1 MAEVQ
6 VFTKTIT
13 RSIALPEGE
22 KMSIDY
28 YEEICGLMKRLADVL
43 DEEYSIV
50 IELLK
55 QIDHLSNVEN
65 IGTYYVENIRRTY
78 YEKLEQ
84 IRQLKEKNHDFIRI
98 LEGEIMILRCICDD
112 LNSVSCMAE
121 TETAEQLIRERES
134 FISALDSLESIDDDD
149 ATAVDAKATISG
161 IATSIS
167 EASTEVPLTDQE
179 KSALRRK
186 QLADALRKGEPVTI
200 SPDGQISDIST
211 ADAIAALRAQLAGGG
226 ETMVNADGTI
236 INPSTQSGSG
246 DGFKPVDMAC
256 VAGEDTSERDDDWD
270 DGNSI
275 LVPDGM
281 LAGGHGMC
289 RICGKVFNQV
299 TNYCPEC
306 GTKVIIEKPA
316 VTLDKVQFSA
326 VAPKTFV
333 KGDYSVIEILMY
345 EEAFR
350 HVVQEAID
358 NADDPVKETKSGFLT
373 AEREAKITVM
383 ISSPDFEI
391 EDNTESQIWKGGYL
405 SFCFAVEVPEQ
416 YKKRQILFVASVYIN
431 DIIATRLKFVA
442 KCKSLIEQKIEVT
455 REDVLLA
462 FVSYARQDRNR
473 VAMTIQ
479 GMKKAR
485 PDMDIFFDVDSL
497 RSGDDWEKALWREID
512 KRDVLFLCWPKYARD
527 SKWVDAEWRY
537 AFKNKGPDSIEP
549 VPIDPPGSCPPPDEL
564 SRKHFNDKLLYIINS
579 YSSTTNDAL
588 TVENMDEWW

>member
-1 MAEVQ
+1 MKVSDFGQ
-6 VFTKTIT
+6 IKKFI
-13 RSIALPEGE
+13 R
-22 KMSIDY
+22 DY
-28 YEEICGLMKRLADVL
+28 IRLLED
-43 DEEYSIV
+43 EYSAISE
-50 IELLK
+50 I
-55 QIDHLSNVEN
+55 LSFNMDSFSEWERMRMWF
-65 IGTYYVENIRRTY
+65 IQR
-78 YEKLEQ
+78 LEQ
-84 IRQLKEKNHDFIRI
+84 IRESIDRNRSF
-98 LEGEIMILRCICDD
+98 LEAAEHIESVLSCASSGPDSMYGGE
-112 LNSVSCMAE
+112 NFSK
-121 TETAEQLIRERES
+121 AEQRIQENLVS
-134 FISALDSLESIDDDD
+134 VLDTLEVIDDDD
-149 ATAVDAKATISG
+149 ASTIADVKPAASD
-161 IATSIS
+161 TSMTIS
-167 EASTEVPLTDQE
+167 EASIDTPNLSNQE

-186 QLADALRKGEPVTI
+186 QLADALRKGEPVTV
-200 SPDGQISDIST
+200 SLDGQIADTST
-211 ADAIAALRAQLAGGG
+211 ADAIAALRKQLDDGDAL
-226 ETMVNADGTI
+226 MVNADGTI
-236 INPSTQSGSG
+236 MPSSDLTQVNVGVVVPKGVFGGG
-246 DGFKPVDMAC
+246 DPFP
-256 VAGEDTSERDDDWD
+256 
-270 DGNSI
+270 NSI
-275 LVPDGM
+275 KVPEGK
-281 LAGGHGMC
+281 LAGGYGMC
-289 RICGKVFNQV
+289 RICGKIFDQA

-306 GTKVIIEKPA
+306 GTKVVVEKPV

-326 VAPKTFV
+326 LAPKTFV

-405 SFCFAVEVPEQ
+405 SFSFAVEVPEQ
-416 YKKRQILFVASVYIN
+416 YKKRQIWFVASVYIN

-455 REDVLLA
+455 REDVLSA
-462 FVSYARQDRNR
+462 FVSYASQDRNR
-473 VAMTIQ
+473 VAMIIQ

-485 PDMDIFFDVDSL
+485 PDMDIFFEVDSL

-512 KRDVLFLCWPKYARD
+512 KRDVLFLCWSKYARD

-579 YSSTTNDAL
+579 YSSTASDAL
-588 TVENMDEWW
+588 TVETMDEWW

>member
-1 MAEVQ
+1 MEMGYFEKLKKLVRNYIRLLDVERA
-6 VFTKTIT
+6 TI
-13 RSIALPEGE
+13 S
-22 KMSIDY
+22 
-28 YEEICGLMKRLADVL
+28 
-43 DEEYSIV
+43 
-50 IELLK
+50 ELLEY
-55 QIDHLSNVEN
+55 IDLLPGPKMMLE
-65 IGTYYVENIRRTY
+65 ILKKTYIN
-78 YEKLEQ
+78 KLEQ
-84 IRQLKEKNHDFIRI
+84 ISQVQEKNHEFISS
-98 LEGEIMILRCICDD
+98 LEDVAQCY
-112 LNSVSCMAE
+112 SCR
-121 TETAEQLIRERES
+121 EQLIQEKEY
-134 FISALDSLESIDDDD
+134 FIDVLDSIDIVDDDD
-149 ATAVDAKATISG
+149 ASAHADAKSTASG

-167 EASTEVPLTDQE
+167 EAFIESPLTDQE

-186 QLADALRKGEPVTI
+186 QLADALKKGESVTI

-236 INPSTQSGSG
+236 INPSAQSGSG

-256 VAGEDTSERDDDWD
+256 VAGEDTSEWDDDWYD
-270 DGNSI
+270 VNSI
-275 LVPDGM
+275 RVPDGK

-289 RICGKVFNQV
+289 RICGTVFNQV

-391 EDNTESQIWKGGYL
+391 EDNTEGQIWKGGYL
-405 SFCFAVEVPEQ
+405 SFSFAVEVPEQ

-455 REDVLLA
+455 REDVLSA
-462 FVSYARQDRNR
+462 FVSYASQDRNR
-473 VAMTIQ
+473 VAMIIQ

-512 KRDVLFLCWPKYARD
+512 KRDVLFLCWSKYARD

-579 YSSTTNDAL
+579 SVDSHTIGNEMQSNIETLAERL
-588 TVENMDEWW
+588 ETMF

>member
-1 MAEVQ
+1 
-6 VFTKTIT
+6 
-13 RSIALPEGE
+13 
-22 KMSIDY
+22 
-28 YEEICGLMKRLADVL
+28 MKI
-43 DEEYSIV
+43 SNFGQ
-50 IELLK
+50 LK
-55 QIDHLSNVEN
+55 QIIRDYIRLLENEYSVISEILSINMDSLSDWERMRMWY
-65 IGTYYVENIRRTY
+65 IQR
-78 YEKLEQ
+78 LEQ
-84 IRQLKEKNHDFIRI
+84 IRELVDRNRYF
-98 LEGEIMILRCICDD
+98 LE
-112 LNSVSCMAE
+112 SVE
-121 TETAEQLIRERES
+121 HIE
-134 FISALDSLESIDDDD
+134 SALFCTSSGPDSIYSGEHFSDVEQRIQEKENFVSMLDALEVIDDEDVSAIADAKSATSDIATIISEVSID
-149 ATAVDAKATISG
+149 TAN
-161 IATSIS
+161 
-167 EASTEVPLTDQE
+167 LTYQE
-179 KSALRRK
+179 KSSQRRK
-186 QLADALRKGEPVTI
+186 QLADALKKGEPVTI
-200 SPDGQISDIST
+200 SLDGQISDIST

-236 INPSTQSGSG
+236 INPSTQSSSG

-256 VAGEDTSERDDDWD
+256 VAGEGDDDWD
-270 DGNSI
+270 DGNRI
-275 LVPDGM
+275 RVPDGK
-281 LAGGHGMC
+281 LADGHGMC
-289 RICGKVFNQV
+289 RICGNVFNQV

-326 VAPKTFV
+326 VAPKTFI

-405 SFCFAVEVPEQ
+405 SFSFAVEVPEQ

-455 REDVLLA
+455 REDVLSA
-462 FVSYARQDRNR
+462 FVSYASQDRNR
-473 VAMTIQ
+473 VAMIIQ

-512 KRDVLFLCWPKYARD
+512 KRDVLFLCWSKYARD

>member
-1 MAEVQ
+1 MKISE
-6 VFTKTIT
+6 F
-13 RSIALPEGE
+13 E
-22 KMSIDY
+22 KLKELIRNYIQLLEKEYFAIS
-28 YEEICGLMKRLADVL
+28 EI
-43 DEEYSIV
+43 
-50 IELLK
+50 
-55 QIDHLSNVEN
+55 LSFNMVSFSDWEQMRMWY
-65 IGTYYVENIRRTY
+65 IQR
-78 YEKLEQ
+78 LEQ
-84 IRQLKEKNHDFIRI
+84 IRELVDRNRYF
-98 LEGEIMILRCICDD
+98 LE
-112 LNSVSCMAE
+112 SVE
-121 TETAEQLIRERES
+121 HIE
-134 FISALDSLESIDDDD
+134 SALSCTSSGPDSIYSGEHFSDVEQRIQEKENFVSMLDALEVIDDEDVS
-149 ATAVDAKATISG
+149 AIADAKSAAFDIATI
-161 IATSIS
+161 IS
-167 EASTEVPLTDQE
+167 EASVESPLTDQE
-179 KSALRRK
+179 KSALRKK
-186 QLADALRKGEPVTI
+186 QLADALKKGEPVTI

-211 ADAIAALRAQLAGGG
+211 ADAIAALRAQLADGG

-246 DGFKPVDMAC
+246 DGFKLIDMAC
-256 VAGEDTSERDDDWD
+256 VAGDDTSEWD

-275 LVPDGM
+275 RVPDGK

-289 RICGKVFNQV
+289 RICGNVFNQV

-316 VTLDKVQFSA
+316 VTLDKVRFSA

-345 EEAFR
+345 EETFR

-358 NADDPVKETKSGFLT
+358 NVDDPVKETKSGFLT

-405 SFCFAVEVPEQ
+405 SFSFAVEVPEQ

-455 REDVLLA
+455 REDVLSA
-462 FVSYARQDRNR
+462 FVSYASQDRNR
-473 VAMTIQ
+473 VAMIIQ

-512 KRDVLFLCWPKYARD
+512 KRDVLFLCWSKYARD

>member
-1 MAEVQ
+1 MKISE
-6 VFTKTIT
+6 F
-13 RSIALPEGE
+13 E
-22 KMSIDY
+22 KLKELIRNYIQLLEKEYFAIS
-28 YEEICGLMKRLADVL
+28 EI
-43 DEEYSIV
+43 
-50 IELLK
+50 
-55 QIDHLSNVEN
+55 LSFNMDSFSDWEQMRMWY
-65 IGTYYVENIRRTY
+65 IQR
-78 YEKLEQ
+78 LEQ
-84 IRQLKEKNHDFIRI
+84 IRELVDRNRYF
-98 LEGEIMILRCICDD
+98 LE
-112 LNSVSCMAE
+112 SVE
-121 TETAEQLIRERES
+121 HIE
-134 FISALDSLESIDDDD
+134 SALSCTSSGPDSIYSGEHFSDVEQRIPEKENFVSMLDALEVIDDEDVS
-149 ATAVDAKATISG
+149 AIADAKSAAFDIATI
-161 IATSIS
+161 IS
-167 EASTEVPLTDQE
+167 EASVESPLTDQE

-186 QLADALRKGEPVTI
+186 QLADALKKGEPVTI

-211 ADAIAALRAQLAGGG
+211 ADAIAALRAQLADGG
-226 ETMVNADGTI
+226 ETMVTADGTI
-236 INPSTQSGSG
+236 INPSTQRGSG
-246 DGFKPVDMAC
+246 DGFKRIDMAC
-256 VAGEDTSERDDDWD
+256 VAGEDTSEWDDDWD

-275 LVPDGM
+275 RVPDGK

-289 RICGKVFNQV
+289 RICGNVFNQV

-345 EEAFR
+345 EETFR

-358 NADDPVKETKSGFLT
+358 NVDDPVKETKSGFLT

-405 SFCFAVEVPEQ
+405 NFSFAVEVPEQ

-455 REDVLLA
+455 REDVLSA
-462 FVSYARQDRNR
+462 FVSYASQDRNR
-473 VAMTIQ
+473 VAMIIQ

-497 RSGDDWEKALWREID
+497 RSGDDWEEALWREID
-512 KRDVLFLCWPKYARD
+512 KRDVLFLCWSKYARD

>member
-1 MAEVQ
+1 MKVSDFGQ
-6 VFTKTIT
+6 IKKFI
-13 RSIALPEGE
+13 R
-22 KMSIDY
+22 DY
-28 YEEICGLMKRLADVL
+28 IRLLED
-43 DEEYSIV
+43 EYSAISE
-50 IELLK
+50 I
-55 QIDHLSNVEN
+55 LSFNMDFFSEWERMRMWF
-65 IGTYYVENIRRTY
+65 IQR
-78 YEKLEQ
+78 LEQ
-84 IRQLKEKNHDFIRI
+84 IRESIDRNRSF
-98 LEGEIMILRCICDD
+98 LEAAEHIESVLSCASSGPDSMYGGE
-112 LNSVSCMAE
+112 NFSK
-121 TETAEQLIRERES
+121 AEQRIQENLVS
-134 FISALDSLESIDDDD
+134 VLDTLEVIDDDD
-149 ATAVDAKATISG
+149 ASTIADVKPAASD
-161 IATSIS
+161 TSMTIS
-167 EASTEVPLTDQE
+167 EASIDTPNLSNQE

-186 QLADALRKGEPVTI
+186 QLADALRKGEPVTV
-200 SPDGQISDIST
+200 SLDGQIADTST
-211 ADAIAALRAQLAGGG
+211 ADAIAAFRKQLDDGDAL
-226 ETMVNADGTI
+226 MVNADGTI
-236 INPSTQSGSG
+236 MPSSDLTQVNVGVVVPKGVFGGG
-246 DGFKPVDMAC
+246 DPFP
-256 VAGEDTSERDDDWD
+256 
-270 DGNSI
+270 NSI
-275 LVPDGM
+275 KVPEGK
-281 LAGGHGMC
+281 LAGGYGMC
-289 RICGKVFNQV
+289 RICGKIFDQA

-306 GTKVIIEKPA
+306 GTKVVVEKPV

-326 VAPKTFV
+326 LAPKTFV

-405 SFCFAVEVPEQ
+405 SFSFAVEVPEQ

-455 REDVLLA
+455 REDVLSA
-462 FVSYARQDRNR
+462 FVSYASQDRNR
-473 VAMTIQ
+473 VAMIIQ

-512 KRDVLFLCWPKYARD
+512 KRDVLFLCWSKYARD

-579 YSSTTNDAL
+579 YSSTASDAL
-588 TVENMDEWW
+588 TVETMDEWW

>member
-1 MAEVQ
+1 MLGEVD
-6 VFTKTIT
+6 V
-13 RSIALPEGE
+13 
-22 KMSIDY
+22 
-28 YEEICGLMKRLADVL
+28 MKISNF
-43 DEEYSIV
+43 EQ
-50 IELLK
+50 LK
-55 QIDHLSNVEN
+55 QIIRDYIRLLENEYSVISKILSINMDSLSDWERMRMWY
-65 IGTYYVENIRRTY
+65 IQR
-78 YEKLEQ
+78 LEQ
-84 IRQLKEKNHDFIRI
+84 IRELVDRNRYF
-98 LEGEIMILRCICDD
+98 LESVEHIESALFCTSSGPDSIYSGELFSD
-112 LNSVSCMAE
+112 
-121 TETAEQLIRERES
+121 AEQRIQEKENFVSMLDALEVIDDEDVS
-134 FISALDSLESIDDDD
+134 AIADAKSAASDIATIISEVSID
-149 ATAVDAKATISG
+149 TAN
-161 IATSIS
+161 
-167 EASTEVPLTDQE
+167 LTYQE
-179 KSALRRK
+179 KSSQRRK
-186 QLADALRKGEPVTI
+186 QLADALKKGEPVTI
-200 SPDGQISDIST
+200 SPEGQISDIST

-236 INPSTQSGSG
+236 TNPSTQSSSG

-256 VAGEDTSERDDDWD
+256 VAGEDTSEWD
-270 DGNSI
+270 DGNRI
-275 LVPDGM
+275 RVPDGK

-289 RICGKVFNQV
+289 RICGNVFNQV

-333 KGDYSVIEILMY
+333 KGDYSIIEILMY

-405 SFCFAVEVPEQ
+405 SFSFAVEVPEQ

-455 REDVLLA
+455 REDVLSA
-462 FVSYARQDRNR
+462 FVSYASQDRNR
-473 VAMTIQ
+473 VAMIIQ

-512 KRDVLFLCWPKYARD
+512 KRDVLFLCWSKYARD

-564 SRKHFNDKLLYIINS
+564 SHKHFNDKLLYIINS
-579 YSSTTNDAL
+579 YSSITNDAL

>member
-1 MAEVQ
+1 MKISE
-6 VFTKTIT
+6 F
-13 RSIALPEGE
+13 E
-22 KMSIDY
+22 KLKELIRNYIQLLEKEYFAIS
-28 YEEICGLMKRLADVL
+28 EI
-43 DEEYSIV
+43 
-50 IELLK
+50 
-55 QIDHLSNVEN
+55 LSFNMDSFSDWEQMRMWY
-65 IGTYYVENIRRTY
+65 IQR
-78 YEKLEQ
+78 LEQ
-84 IRQLKEKNHDFIRI
+84 IRELVDRNRYF
-98 LEGEIMILRCICDD
+98 LE
-112 LNSVSCMAE
+112 SVE
-121 TETAEQLIRERES
+121 HIE
-134 FISALDSLESIDDDD
+134 SALSCTSSGPDSIYSGEHFSDVEQRIPEKENFVSMLDALEVIDDEDVS
-149 ATAVDAKATISG
+149 AIADAKSAAFDIATI
-161 IATSIS
+161 IS
-167 EASTEVPLTDQE
+167 EASVESPLTDQE

-186 QLADALRKGEPVTI
+186 QLADALKKGEPVTI

-211 ADAIAALRAQLAGGG
+211 ADAIAALRAQLADGG
-226 ETMVNADGTI
+226 ETMVTADGTI
-236 INPSTQSGSG
+236 INPSTQRGSG
-246 DGFKPVDMAC
+246 DGFKQIDMAC
-256 VAGEDTSERDDDWD
+256 VAGEDTSEWDDDWD

-275 LVPDGM
+275 RVPDGK

-289 RICGKVFNQV
+289 RICGNVFNQV

-345 EEAFR
+345 EETFR

-358 NADDPVKETKSGFLT
+358 NVDDPVKETKSGFLT

-405 SFCFAVEVPEQ
+405 NFSFAVEVPEQ

-455 REDVLLA
+455 REDVLSA
-462 FVSYARQDRNR
+462 FVSYASQDRNR
-473 VAMTIQ
+473 VAMIIQ
-479 GMKKAR
+479 GVKKAR

-497 RSGDDWEKALWREID
+497 RSGDDWEEALWREID
-512 KRDVLFLCWPKYARD
+512 KRDVLFLCWSKYARD

>member
-1 MAEVQ
+1 MKVSDFGQ
-6 VFTKTIT
+6 IKKFI
-13 RSIALPEGE
+13 R
-22 KMSIDY
+22 DY
-28 YEEICGLMKRLADVL
+28 IRLLED
-43 DEEYSIV
+43 EYSAISE
-50 IELLK
+50 I
-55 QIDHLSNVEN
+55 LSFNMDSFSEWERMRMWF
-65 IGTYYVENIRRTY
+65 IQR
-78 YEKLEQ
+78 LEQ
-84 IRQLKEKNHDFIRI
+84 IRESIDRNRSF
-98 LEGEIMILRCICDD
+98 LEAAEHIESVLSCASSGPDSMYGGE
-112 LNSVSCMAE
+112 NFSK
-121 TETAEQLIRERES
+121 AEQRIQENLVS
-134 FISALDSLESIDDDD
+134 VLDTLEVIDDDD
-149 ATAVDAKATISG
+149 ASTIADVKPAASD
-161 IATSIS
+161 TSMTIS
-167 EASTEVPLTDQE
+167 EASIDTPNLSNQE

-186 QLADALRKGEPVTI
+186 QLADALRKGEPVTV
-200 SPDGQISDIST
+200 SLDGQIADTST
-211 ADAIAALRAQLAGGG
+211 ADAIAALRKQLDDGDAL
-226 ETMVNADGTI
+226 MVNADGTI
-236 INPSTQSGSG
+236 MPSSDLTQVNVGVVVPKGVFGGG
-246 DGFKPVDMAC
+246 DPFP
-256 VAGEDTSERDDDWD
+256 
-270 DGNSI
+270 NSI
-275 LVPDGM
+275 KVPEGK
-281 LAGGHGMC
+281 LAGGYGMC
-289 RICGKVFNQV
+289 RICGKIFDQA

-306 GTKVIIEKPA
+306 GTKVVVEKPV

-326 VAPKTFV
+326 LAPKTFV

-405 SFCFAVEVPEQ
+405 SFSFAVEVPEQ

-455 REDVLLA
+455 REDVLSA
-462 FVSYARQDRNR
+462 FVSYASQDRNR
-473 VAMTIQ
+473 VAMIIQ

-512 KRDVLFLCWPKYARD
+512 KRDVLFLCWSKYARD

-579 YSSTTNDAL
+579 YSSTASDAL
-588 TVENMDEWW
+588 TVETMDEWW

>member
-1 MAEVQ
+1 MYGGENFSKAEQRIQENLV
-6 VFTKTIT
+6 
-13 RSIALPEGE
+13 S
-22 KMSIDY
+22 
-28 YEEICGLMKRLADVL
+28 VL
-43 DEEYSIV
+43 D
-50 IELLK
+50 
-55 QIDHLSNVEN
+55 
-65 IGTYYVENIRRTY
+65 T
-78 YEKLEQ
+78 LE
-84 IRQLKEKNHDFIRI
+84 
-98 LEGEIMILRCICDD
+98 
-112 LNSVSCMAE
+112 V
-121 TETAEQLIRERES
+121 
-134 FISALDSLESIDDDD
+134 IDDDD
-149 ATAVDAKATISG
+149 ASTIADVKPAASD
-161 IATSIS
+161 TSMTIS
-167 EASTEVPLTDQE
+167 EASIDTPNLSNQE

-186 QLADALRKGEPVTI
+186 QLADALRKGEPVTV
-200 SPDGQISDIST
+200 SLDGQIADTST
-211 ADAIAALRAQLAGGG
+211 ADAIAALRKQLDDGDAL
-226 ETMVNADGTI
+226 MVNADGTI
-236 INPSTQSGSG
+236 MPSSDLTQVNVGVVVPKGVFGGG
-246 DGFKPVDMAC
+246 DPFP
-256 VAGEDTSERDDDWD
+256 
-270 DGNSI
+270 NSI
-275 LVPDGM
+275 KVPEGK
-281 LAGGHGMC
+281 LAGGYGMC
-289 RICGKVFNQV
+289 RICGKIFDQA

-306 GTKVIIEKPA
+306 GTKVVVEKPV

-326 VAPKTFV
+326 LAPKTFV

-405 SFCFAVEVPEQ
+405 SFSFAVEVPEQ

-442 KCKSLIEQKIEVT
+442 QCKSLIEQKIEVT
-455 REDVLLA
+455 REDVLSA
-462 FVSYARQDRNR
+462 FVSYASQDRNR
-473 VAMTIQ
+473 VAMIIQ

-512 KRDVLFLCWPKYARD
+512 KRDVLFLCWSKYARD

-579 YSSTTNDAL
+579 YSSTASDAL
-588 TVENMDEWW
+588 TVETMDEWW

>member
-1 MAEVQ
+1 MKVSDFGQ
-6 VFTKTIT
+6 IKKFI
-13 RSIALPEGE
+13 R
-22 KMSIDY
+22 DY
-28 YEEICGLMKRLADVL
+28 IRLLED
-43 DEEYSIV
+43 EYSAISE
-50 IELLK
+50 I
-55 QIDHLSNVEN
+55 LSFNMDSFSEWERMRMWF
-65 IGTYYVENIRRTY
+65 IQR
-78 YEKLEQ
+78 LEQ
-84 IRQLKEKNHDFIRI
+84 IRESIDRNRSF
-98 LEGEIMILRCICDD
+98 LEAAEHIESVLSCASSGPDSMYGGE
-112 LNSVSCMAE
+112 NFSK
-121 TETAEQLIRERES
+121 AEQRIQENLVS
-134 FISALDSLESIDDDD
+134 VLDTLEVIDDDD
-149 ATAVDAKATISG
+149 ASTIADVKPAASD
-161 IATSIS
+161 TSMTIS
-167 EASTEVPLTDQE
+167 EASIDTPNLSNQE

-186 QLADALRKGEPVTI
+186 QLADALRKGEPVTV
-200 SPDGQISDIST
+200 SLDGQIADTST
-211 ADAIAALRAQLAGGG
+211 ADAIAALRKQLDDGDAL
-226 ETMVNADGTI
+226 MVNADGTI
-236 INPSTQSGSG
+236 MPSSDLTQVNVGVVVPKGVFGGG
-246 DGFKPVDMAC
+246 DPFP
-256 VAGEDTSERDDDWD
+256 
-270 DGNSI
+270 NSI
-275 LVPDGM
+275 KVPEGK
-281 LAGGHGMC
+281 LAGGYGMC
-289 RICGKVFNQV
+289 RICGKIFDQA

-306 GTKVIIEKPA
+306 GTKVVVEKPV

-326 VAPKTFV
+326 LAPKTFV

-455 REDVLLA
+455 REDVLSA
-462 FVSYARQDRNR
+462 FVSYASQDRNR
-473 VAMTIQ
+473 VAMIIQ

-512 KRDVLFLCWPKYARD
+512 KRDVLFLCWSKYARD

-579 YSSTTNDAL
+579 YSSTASDAL
-588 TVENMDEWW
+588 TVETMDEWW

>member
-1 MAEVQ
+1 
-6 VFTKTIT
+6 
-13 RSIALPEGE
+13 
-22 KMSIDY
+22 
-28 YEEICGLMKRLADVL
+28 MKI
-43 DEEYSIV
+43 SNFGQ
-50 IELLK
+50 LK
-55 QIDHLSNVEN
+55 QIIRDYIRLLENEYSVISEILSINMDSLSDWERMRMWH
-65 IGTYYVENIRRTY
+65 IQR
-78 YEKLEQ
+78 LEQ
-84 IRQLKEKNHDFIRI
+84 IRELVDRNRYF
-98 LEGEIMILRCICDD
+98 LE
-112 LNSVSCMAE
+112 SVE
-121 TETAEQLIRERES
+121 HIE
-134 FISALDSLESIDDDD
+134 SALSCTSSGPDSIYSGEHFSDVEQRIQEKENFVSMLDALEVIDDEDVS
-149 ATAVDAKATISG
+149 AIADAKSAASDIATI
-161 IATSIS
+161 IS
-167 EASTEVPLTDQE
+167 EASIDTANLTYQE
-179 KSALRRK
+179 KSSQRRK
-186 QLADALRKGEPVTI
+186 QLADALKKGEPVTI

-236 INPSTQSGSG
+236 INPSTQSSSG

-256 VAGEDTSERDDDWD
+256 VAGEDTSEWDDDWD

-275 LVPDGM
+275 RVPDGK

-289 RICGKVFNQV
+289 RICGNVFNQV

-405 SFCFAVEVPEQ
+405 SFSFAVEVPEQ

-455 REDVLLA
+455 REDVLSA
-462 FVSYARQDRNR
+462 FVSYASQDRNR
-473 VAMTIQ
+473 VAMIIQ

-512 KRDVLFLCWPKYARD
+512 KRDVLFLCWSKYARD

>member
-1 MAEVQ
+1 MKVSDFGQ
-6 VFTKTIT
+6 IKKFI
-13 RSIALPEGE
+13 R
-22 KMSIDY
+22 DY
-28 YEEICGLMKRLADVL
+28 IRLLED
-43 DEEYSIV
+43 EYSAISE
-50 IELLK
+50 I
-55 QIDHLSNVEN
+55 LSFNMDSFSEWERMRMWF
-65 IGTYYVENIRRTY
+65 IQR
-78 YEKLEQ
+78 LEQ
-84 IRQLKEKNHDFIRI
+84 IRESIDRNRSF
-98 LEGEIMILRCICDD
+98 LEAAEHIESVLSCASSGPDSMYGGE
-112 LNSVSCMAE
+112 NFSK
-121 TETAEQLIRERES
+121 AEQRIQENLVS
-134 FISALDSLESIDDDD
+134 VLDTLEVIDDDD
-149 ATAVDAKATISG
+149 ASTIADVKPAASD
-161 IATSIS
+161 TSMTIS
-167 EASTEVPLTDQE
+167 EASIDTPNLSNQE

-186 QLADALRKGEPVTI
+186 QLADALRKGEPVTV
-200 SPDGQISDIST
+200 SLDGQIADTST
-211 ADAIAALRAQLAGGG
+211 ADAIAALRKQLDDGDALMVNAYGTIMPSSDLTQVNVGVVVPKGVFGGGDPFPNSIKVPEGKLAGGY
-226 ETMVNADGTI
+226 
-236 INPSTQSGSG
+236 
-246 DGFKPVDMAC
+246 
-256 VAGEDTSERDDDWD
+256 
-270 DGNSI
+270 
-275 LVPDGM
+275 
-281 LAGGHGMC
+281 GMC
-289 RICGKVFNQV
+289 RICGKIFDQA

-306 GTKVIIEKPA
+306 GTKVVVEKPV

-326 VAPKTFV
+326 LAPKTFV

-405 SFCFAVEVPEQ
+405 SFSFAVEVPEQ

-455 REDVLLA
+455 REDVLSA
-462 FVSYARQDRNR
+462 FVSYASQDRNR
-473 VAMTIQ
+473 VAMIIQ

-512 KRDVLFLCWPKYARD
+512 KRDVLFLCWSKYARD

-579 YSSTTNDAL
+579 YSSTASDAL
-588 TVENMDEWW
+588 TVETMDEWW

>member
-1 MAEVQ
+1 MKVSDFGQ
-6 VFTKTIT
+6 IKKFI
-13 RSIALPEGE
+13 R
-22 KMSIDY
+22 DY
-28 YEEICGLMKRLADVL
+28 IRLLED
-43 DEEYSIV
+43 EYSAISE
-50 IELLK
+50 I
-55 QIDHLSNVEN
+55 LSFNMDSFSEWERMRMWF
-65 IGTYYVENIRRTY
+65 IQR
-78 YEKLEQ
+78 LEQ
-84 IRQLKEKNHDFIRI
+84 IRESIDRNRSF
-98 LEGEIMILRCICDD
+98 LEAAEHIESVLSCASSGPDSMYGGE
-112 LNSVSCMAE
+112 NFSK
-121 TETAEQLIRERES
+121 AEQRIQEKLVS
-134 FISALDSLESIDDDD
+134 VLDTLEVIDDDD
-149 ATAVDAKATISG
+149 ASTIADVKPAASD
-161 IATSIS
+161 TSMTIS
-167 EASTEVPLTDQE
+167 EASIDTPNLSNQE

-186 QLADALRKGEPVTI
+186 QLADALRKGEPVTV
-200 SPDGQISDIST
+200 SLDGQIADTST
-211 ADAIAALRAQLAGGG
+211 ADAIAALRKQLDDGDAL
-226 ETMVNADGTI
+226 MVNADGTI
-236 INPSTQSGSG
+236 MPSSDLTQVNVGVVVPKGVFGGG
-246 DGFKPVDMAC
+246 DPFP
-256 VAGEDTSERDDDWD
+256 
-270 DGNSI
+270 NSI
-275 LVPDGM
+275 KVPEGK
-281 LAGGHGMC
+281 LAGGYGMC
-289 RICGKVFNQV
+289 RICGKIFDQA

-306 GTKVIIEKPA
+306 GTKVVVEKPV

-326 VAPKTFV
+326 LAPKTFV

-405 SFCFAVEVPEQ
+405 SFSFAVEVPEQ

-455 REDVLLA
+455 REDVLSA
-462 FVSYARQDRNR
+462 FVSYASQDRNR
-473 VAMTIQ
+473 VAMIIQ

-512 KRDVLFLCWPKYARD
+512 KRDVLFLCWSKYARD

-579 YSSTTNDAL
+579 YSSTASDAL
-588 TVENMDEWW
+588 TVETMDEWW

>member
-1 MAEVQ
+1 MEMGYFEKLKKLVRNYIRLLDVERA
-6 VFTKTIT
+6 TI
-13 RSIALPEGE
+13 S
-22 KMSIDY
+22 
-28 YEEICGLMKRLADVL
+28 
-43 DEEYSIV
+43 
-50 IELLK
+50 ELLEY
-55 QIDHLSNVEN
+55 IDLLPGPKMMLE
-65 IGTYYVENIRRTY
+65 ILKKTYIN
-78 YEKLEQ
+78 KLEQ
-84 IRQLKEKNHDFIRI
+84 ISQVQEKNHEFISS
-98 LEGEIMILRCICDD
+98 LEDVAQCY
-112 LNSVSCMAE
+112 SCR
-121 TETAEQLIRERES
+121 EQLIQEKEY
-134 FISALDSLESIDDDD
+134 FIDVLDSIDIVDDDD
-149 ATAVDAKATISG
+149 ASAHADAKSTASG

-167 EASTEVPLTDQE
+167 EAFIESPLTDQE

-186 QLADALRKGEPVTI
+186 QLADALKKGESVTI

-236 INPSTQSGSG
+236 INSSAQSGSG

-256 VAGEDTSERDDDWD
+256 VAGEDTSEWDDDWYD
-270 DGNSI
+270 VNSI
-275 LVPDGM
+275 RVPDGK

-289 RICGKVFNQV
+289 RICGTVFNQV

-391 EDNTESQIWKGGYL
+391 EDNTEGQIWKGGYL
-405 SFCFAVEVPEQ
+405 SFSFAVEVPEQ

-455 REDVLLA
+455 REDVLSA
-462 FVSYARQDRNR
+462 FVSYASQDRNR
-473 VAMTIQ
+473 VAMIIQ

-512 KRDVLFLCWPKYARD
+512 KRDVLFLCWSKYARD

-579 YSSTTNDAL
+579 SVDSHTIGNEMQSNIETLAERL
-588 TVENMDEWW
+588 ETMF

>member
-1 MAEVQ
+1 
-6 VFTKTIT
+6 
-13 RSIALPEGE
+13 
-22 KMSIDY
+22 
-28 YEEICGLMKRLADVL
+28 MKI
-43 DEEYSIV
+43 SNFGQ
-50 IELLK
+50 LK
-55 QIDHLSNVEN
+55 QIIRDYIRLLENEYSVISEILSINMDSLSDWERMRMWY
-65 IGTYYVENIRRTY
+65 IQR
-78 YEKLEQ
+78 LEQ
-84 IRQLKEKNHDFIRI
+84 IRELVDRNRYF
-98 LEGEIMILRCICDD
+98 
-112 LNSVSCMAE
+112 
-121 TETAEQLIRERES
+121 
-134 FISALDSLESIDDDD
+134 LESVEHIELALSCTSSGPDSIYSGEHFSDVEQRIQEKENFVSMLDALEVIDDEDVS
-149 ATAVDAKATISG
+149 AIADAKSAASDIATIISG
-161 IATSIS
+161 ASIDT
-167 EASTEVPLTDQE
+167 ANLTYQE
-179 KSALRRK
+179 KSSQRRK
-186 QLADALRKGEPVTI
+186 QLADALKKGEPVTI

-236 INPSTQSGSG
+236 INPSTQSSSG

-256 VAGEDTSERDDDWD
+256 VAGEDTSEWDDEWD

-275 LVPDGM
+275 RVPDGK

-289 RICGKVFNQV
+289 RICGNVFNQV

-405 SFCFAVEVPEQ
+405 SFSFAVEVPEQ

-455 REDVLLA
+455 REDVLSA
-462 FVSYARQDRNR
+462 FVSYASQDRNR
-473 VAMTIQ
+473 VAMIIQ

-512 KRDVLFLCWPKYARD
+512 KRDVLFLCWSKYARD

-579 YSSTTNDAL
+579 SVDSHTIGNEMQSNIETLAERL
-588 TVENMDEWW
+588 EAMF

>member
-1 MAEVQ
+1 MKISE
-6 VFTKTIT
+6 F
-13 RSIALPEGE
+13 E
-22 KMSIDY
+22 KLKELIRNYIQLLEKEYFAIS
-28 YEEICGLMKRLADVL
+28 EI
-43 DEEYSIV
+43 
-50 IELLK
+50 
-55 QIDHLSNVEN
+55 LSFNMDSFSDWEQMRMWY
-65 IGTYYVENIRRTY
+65 IQR
-78 YEKLEQ
+78 LEQ
-84 IRQLKEKNHDFIRI
+84 IRELVDRNRYF
-98 LEGEIMILRCICDD
+98 LE
-112 LNSVSCMAE
+112 SVE
-121 TETAEQLIRERES
+121 HIE
-134 FISALDSLESIDDDD
+134 SALSCTSSGPDSIYSGEHFSDVEQRIPEKENFVSMLDALEVIDDEDVS
-149 ATAVDAKATISG
+149 AIADAKSAAFDIATI
-161 IATSIS
+161 IS
-167 EASTEVPLTDQE
+167 EASVESPLTDQE

-186 QLADALRKGEPVTI
+186 QLADALKKGEPVTI

-211 ADAIAALRAQLAGGG
+211 ADAIAALRAQLADGG
-226 ETMVNADGTI
+226 ETMVTADGTI

-246 DGFKPVDMAC
+246 DGFKLIDMAC
-256 VAGEDTSERDDDWD
+256 VAGEDTSEWDDDWD

-275 LVPDGM
+275 RVPDGK

-289 RICGKVFNQV
+289 RICGNVFNQV

-345 EEAFR
+345 EETFR

-358 NADDPVKETKSGFLT
+358 NVDDPVKETKSGFLT

-405 SFCFAVEVPEQ
+405 NFSFAVEVPEQ

-455 REDVLLA
+455 REDVLSA
-462 FVSYARQDRNR
+462 FVSYASQDRNR
-473 VAMTIQ
+473 VAMIIQ

-497 RSGDDWEKALWREID
+497 RSGDDWEEALWREID
-512 KRDVLFLCWPKYARD
+512 KRDVLFLCWSKYARD

>member
-1 MAEVQ
+1 MLGEVD
-6 VFTKTIT
+6 
-13 RSIALPEGE
+13 A
-22 KMSIDY
+22 
-28 YEEICGLMKRLADVL
+28 MKI
-43 DEEYSIV
+43 SNFGQ
-50 IELLK
+50 LK
-55 QIDHLSNVEN
+55 QIIRDYIRLLENEYSVISEILSINMDSLSDWERMRMWY
-65 IGTYYVENIRRTY
+65 IQR
-78 YEKLEQ
+78 LEQ
-84 IRQLKEKNHDFIRI
+84 IRELVDRNRYF
-98 LEGEIMILRCICDD
+98 LE
-112 LNSVSCMAE
+112 SVE
-121 TETAEQLIRERES
+121 HIE
-134 FISALDSLESIDDDD
+134 SALSCTSSGPDSIYSGEHFSDVEQRIQEKENFVSMLDALEVIDDEDVS
-149 ATAVDAKATISG
+149 AIADAKSAASDIATI
-161 IATSIS
+161 IS
-167 EASTEVPLTDQE
+167 EASIDTANLTYQE
-179 KSALRRK
+179 KSSQRRK
-186 QLADALRKGEPVTI
+186 QLADALKKGEPVTI

-236 INPSTQSGSG
+236 INPSTQSSSG

-256 VAGEDTSERDDDWD
+256 VAGEDTSEWDDDWD

-275 LVPDGM
+275 RVPDGK

-289 RICGKVFNQV
+289 RICGNVFNQV

-405 SFCFAVEVPEQ
+405 SFSFAVEVPEQ

-455 REDVLLA
+455 REDVLSA
-462 FVSYARQDRNR
+462 FVSYASQDRNR
-473 VAMTIQ
+473 VAMIIQ

-512 KRDVLFLCWPKYARD
+512 KRDVLFLCWSKYARD